1 MKRITLVAA
10 AFFLLASAASRATE
24 STSPASSTSSAEA
37 GKTSQMVVSVGSRP
51 STKGPNEYFTGDVRV
66 SPLFSANASTPMSG
80 AYVTFAPGARSAWHQ
95 HPTGQHLIVTVG
107 TGWTQEWG
115 GPVTEIREGDV
126 VWCPPGIKHWHG
138 ASPTEG
144 MTHIALTG
152 TVDGKNVEWMEKV
165 NDEQYNNR

>member
-10 AFFLLASAASRATE
+10 AFFLLGSTASRASEATSAASVASRAE
-24 STSPASSTSSAEA
+24 SE
-37 GKTSQMVVSVGSRP
+37 KKSQTVVHAGSRP
-51 STKGPNEYFTGDVRV
+51 STKGPVEHFTGDVRV
-66 SPLFSANASTPMSG
+66 SPIFPANASTPISG
-80 AYVTFAPGARSAWHQ
+80 AYVTFAPGARSAWHT
-95 HPTGQHLIVTVG
+95 HPTGQHLIVTAG

-138 ASPTEG
+138 ASRTAA

-152 TVDGKNVEWMEKV
+152 TVNGKNVDWMEKV
-165 NDEQYNNR
+165 GDEQYRK